1 MRVNPIKDK
10 PLNFK
15 GADKFFL
22 KGLEKISDHGA
33 SFAAGVSFIS
43 AVMLRPCAIS
53 LTPKA
58 DKENKKYA
66 SANSIA
72 SGLMKLAIVEA
83 VALPVEAAIKNIDKN
98 PSKFLKKETIE
109 NLQNGAETLLKSRDY
124 KFATQS
130 IKMGSSLLSAI
141 PKSILTVALIP
152 LIMDKILN
160 NKKEEKTRKEENKY
174 DDIFSPVYNKL
185 AFKGNI
191 ADKTAK
197 GIGKILNLDFVQN
210 FSKKHSANEAN
221 IARNMAVAT
230 DVLLTGMSSFQI
242 LKSKKIKEENK
253 KPLVYNNLIGT
264 GISVTGGVI
273 IDKLIQKAGK
283 NSLEKFKQ
291 SHINDPKLSKY
302 VEGINI
308 LRPTLIFA
316 LIYYGILPVVSTF
329 FADKIDKKL
338 NNKATT
344 AQE

>member
-1 MRVNPIKDK
+1 MRINPIKEK

-43 AVMLRPCAIS
+43 AVMLRPYAIS

-72 SGLMKLAIVEA
+72 SGLMKLAVVEA
-83 VALPVEAAIKNIDKN
+83 VALPIEAGIKNIDKN
-98 PSKFLKKETIE
+98 PSKYLKKETIE
-109 NLQNGAETLLKSRDY
+109 SLQNGAETLLKSRDY
-124 KFATQS
+124 KFAAQG
-130 IKMGSSLLSAI
+130 IKMGSSLISAI

-152 LIMDKILN
+152 FIMDKILN
-160 NKKEEKTRKEENKY
+160 SKKEANKRKEEKY
-174 DDIFSPVYNKL
+174 DDVFSPVYNKL

-197 GIGKILNLDFVQN
+197 GIGKILDLEGVQN
-210 FSKKHSANEAN
+210 FVKKHSANEAN

-230 DVLLTGMSSFQI
+230 DILLTGISSFQI
-242 LKSKKIKEENK
+242 SKSKKIKEENK
-253 KPLVYNNLIGT
+253 KPLIYNNLIGT
-264 GISVTGGVI
+264 GISVASGVF

-302 VEGINI
+302 IEGINI

-316 LIYYGILPVVSTF
+316 FIYYGILPVISTF

-338 NNKATT
+338 NNKVTT